1 MSTPHPGEKTEKAS
15 PQKLRKAREKGQ
27 VSRSRDWA
35 GAVGILVCLQLVL
48 LLTPKYL
55 EDFRTLFAQSMRS
68 LEGVGTLEDTWSQLF
83 PATMLLLFKL
93 VLPLLVV
100 PVAIGLASLVS
111 GGWVF
116 SGTPLVPRL
125 ERLNPL
131 SYFKRVFSAKHFVG
145 ILTAFAKAV
154 TILAVLYYLA
164 RSGVDDYSRLTSL
177 PMQEALSVGA
187 KLMMRGLMTLCA
199 VFVVFALIDVP
210 VQRLIYLR
218 EQRMSKQEVKEEHK
232 TNEGRPEVRQRIRQ
246 LQQQIARRG
255 IRKAVPQ
262 ADVVIVNPEHYA
274 VALKYDEK
282 RAAAPFVVAKG
293 IDELALFIRQVAIEH
308 GVEVLSIPP
317 LARAIY
323 NTSQVHQQIPAALYA
338 AVARVLSYVMQIQA
352 FRAGRRSTRPSMPAD
367 LPVPQHLSA

>member
-27 VSRSRDWA
+27 VARSRDWA

-48 LLTPKYL
+48 VLTPQYL
-55 EDFRTLFAQSMRS
+55 EDFRTLFSQSLRS

-83 PATMLLLFKL
+83 PATMLLLLKL

-100 PVAIGLASLVS
+100 PLAIGLASLFP
-111 GGWVF
+111 GGWVL
-116 SGTPLVPRL
+116 SGTPLIPRL
-125 ERLNPL
+125 DRLNPL
-131 SYFKRVFSAKHFVG
+131 SYFKRVFSAKHLG
-145 ILTAFAKAV
+145 ETLIAFAKAA

-164 RSGVDDYSRLTSL
+164 RSGVDDYGRLTSL
-177 PMQEALSVGA
+177 PMQEALSAGA
-187 KLMMRGLMTLCA
+187 KLMMGGLMTLCA
-199 VFVVFALIDVP
+199 VFVAFALIDLP
-210 VQRLIYLR
+210 MQRFLFLR
-218 EQRMSKQEVKEEHK
+218 DQRMSKQEVKEEHK
-232 TNEGRPEVRQRIRQ
+232 INEGRPEVRQRIRQ
-246 LQQQIARRG
+246 LQHQIARRG
-255 IRKAVPQ
+255 IRKAVPE

-293 IDELALFIRQVAIEH
+293 IDELALFIRQVATEH
-308 GVEVLSIPP
+308 GVEVVSMPP

-352 FRAGRRSTRPSMPAD
+352 FRAGRRSTQPSLPAD
-367 LPVPQHLSA
+367 LPVPRHLSD